1 MIDSYGFGRIVI
13 DGKKYTSDVII
24 FPNRVMS
31 DWWRKEGHRLHI
43 NDLDEVLK
51 EKVEVLVV
59 GTGYFGLM
67 KIPAETKEFMESKG
81 LELVIQPTR
90 EAYKTYNSLVT
101 SGKKIAAALHL
112 TC

>member
-24 FPNRVMS
+24 FPDRVMS
-31 DWWRKEGHRLHI
+31 GWWRKEGHRLHT
-43 NDLDEVLK
+43 NDLGEVLK
-51 EKVEVLVV
+51 EKGEMLIV

-67 KIPAETKEFMESKG
+67 KVPTETEKFMKG
-81 LELVIQPTR
+81 EGFELIIQPTR
-90 EAYKTYNSLVT
+90 EACETYNSLVK
-101 SGKKIAAALHL
+101 SGKKVIAALHL